1 MLVVVNGQGNG
12 GIDDHDYGYCE
23 GGGGVDRY
31 GFADL
36 NYDATLAV
44 TPETRQRVLKTA
56 EKLAYKPRRRKRVA
70 TQTTVA
76 LIQWR
81 SEQEELNDLY
91 YLQIQYAI
99 EARAASIG
107 YHVQNLHLEQLNA
120 ESVANVQG
128 IIALGKYD
136 AGEVAEIKA
145 LGLPIVLLIRICWRL
160 IAIPLPAIML
170 AQLPRSLIISE
181 GRH

>member
-1 MLVVVNGQGNG
+1 MTT
-12 GIDDHDYGYCE
+12 ITDIAKAA
-23 GGGGVDRY
+23 GVSIATVSRI
-31 GFADL
+31 L

-136 AGEVAEIKA
+136 AC
-145 LGLPIVLLIRICWRL
+145 LLYTS
-160 IAIPLPAIML
+160 PS
-170 AQLPRSLIISE
+170 PRDRSQS
-181 GRH
+181 RMPSSA